1 MTRATG
7 FVARWWCSRP
17 KRKVIRVNLANLVFL
32 IAVTSAPVTGE
43 PAPEAVVRAMF
54 DAFNRHDAVAMAEL
68 YADDASLSSSDF
80 CAPRVGREE
89 VKQTYRALFAAFPG
103 IHDEITQMVV
113 QGDHV
118 AVRFVAKSGQRSSPL
133 VLPISTFLTVRQG
146 LIRSDDSTFDAGGRP
161 CSP

>member
-1 MTRATG
+1 M
-7 FVARWWCSRP
+7 
-17 KRKVIRVNLANLVFL
+17 NLKSLVFL
-32 IAVTSAPVTGE
+32 MAVPAAPVTAD

-68 YADDASLSSSDF
+68 YADDALLSSSDF

-89 VKQTYRALFAAFPG
+89 VKRTYRALFAAFPD
-103 IHDEITQMVV
+103 IHDEIAQMVV

-118 AVRFVAKSGQRSSPL
+118 AVRFVAKSGQSSSPL
-133 VLPISTFLTVRQG
+133 VLSISTFLTVRQG